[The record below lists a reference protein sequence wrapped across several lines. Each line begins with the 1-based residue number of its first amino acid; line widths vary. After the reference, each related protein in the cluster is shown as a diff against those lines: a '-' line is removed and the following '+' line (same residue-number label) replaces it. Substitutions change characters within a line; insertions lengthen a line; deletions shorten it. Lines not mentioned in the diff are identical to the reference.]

1 MVMLINKC
9 LKDFEKHLKFNEK
22 SKWTIKGYVNEMEYF
37 KNYLEKSYNGPVY
50 VEDITKDEL
59 KGYLNYIRENGY
71 KASSRNRVL
80 FVFRS
85 FYNFTQEEN
94 ITKEHLAKELRPI
107 KTRKKERVHL
117 TAEEISELVG
127 QLDHQIVK
135 TAVQTMYY
143 SGLRV
148 SECTDL
154 TFDDLDLKN
163 QVLHVRQGK
172 GNRDRDIPICN
183 DLLEILTDYLKN
195 IRPNISSDYIF
206 ATKRSGELSG
216 AYINR
221 KLKEAV
227 EELGWKKKV
236 TAHILRHSFASNLVK
251 HDVNIYKIQK
261 LLGHSNIS
269 VTSLYAHS
277 NIDDLSEAV
286 NVL

>member
-1 MVMLINKC
+1 MLMNEC
-9 LKDFEKHLKFNEK
+9 LEKFEKHLKFNEK
-22 SKWTIKGYVNEMEYF
+22 SKWTITGYLNEMEYF
-37 KNYLEKSYNGPVY
+37 SKYLETKYNGPVY

-85 FYNFTQEEN
+85 FYNFTQEEH
-94 ITKEHLAKELRPI
+94 ITDEHLAKDLKPI
-107 KTRKKERVHL
+107 KTRKKERVYL
-117 TAEEISELVG
+117 TAEEVAELVDKI
-127 QLDHQIVK
+127 DHQIVK

-148 SECTDL
+148 SECTNL

-172 GNRDRDIPICN
+172 GNRDRDVPIC
-183 DLLEILTDYLKN
+183 DELLEILTDYLKN
-195 IRPNISSDYIF
+195 IRPNISSNYVF

-227 EELGWKKKV
+227 EELNWNKMV
-236 TAHILRHSFASNLVK
+236 TAHVLRHSFASTLVK
-251 HDVNIYKIQK
+251 NDINIYKIQK

>member
-1 MVMLINKC
+1 MNEC
-9 LKDFEKHLKFNEK
+9 LKKFENHLIFNEK
-22 SKWTIKGYVNEMEYF
+22 SKWTIKGYANEMEYF
-37 KNYLEKSYNGPVY
+37 KNYLEELYNCPVY
-50 VEDITKDEL
+50 VEDITKDDL
-59 KGYLNYIRENGY
+59 KGYLNFIRENGY

-85 FYNFTQEEN
+85 FYNFTQEEH
-94 ITKEHLAKELRPI
+94 ITEEHLAKDLKPI
-107 KTRKKERVHL
+107 KTRKKERVYL
-117 TAEEISELVG
+117 TAEEVAELVEK
-127 QLDHQIVK
+127 LDHEIVK
-135 TAVQTMYY
+135 AAVQTMYY

-148 SECTDL
+148 SECTNL

-195 IRPNISSDYIF
+195 VRPNISSNYIF
-206 ATKRSGELSG
+206 ATKLSGELSG

-227 EELGWKKKV
+227 DALGWKKKV

-286 NVL
+286 NIL

>member
-1 MVMLINKC
+1 MLMNEC
-9 LKDFEKHLKFNEK
+9 LEKFEKHLNFNEK
-22 SKWTIKGYVNEMEYF
+22 SEWTITGYLNEMNYF
-37 KNYLEKSYNGPVY
+37 KNYLEKQYNGPVY

-59 KGYLNYIRENGY
+59 KGYLNFIRENGY

-85 FYNFTQEEN
+85 FYNFTQEEK
-94 ITKEHLAKELRPI
+94 ITEEHLAKDLKPI
-107 KTRKKERVHL
+107 KTRKKERVYL
-117 TAEEISELVG
+117 TAEEILELVD
-127 QLDHQIVK
+127 QLDHPIIK
-135 TAVQTMYY
+135 AAVQTMYY

-148 SECTDL
+148 SECTNL
-154 TFDDLDLKN
+154 AFKDLDLKN

-172 GNRDRDIPICN
+172 GNRDRDIPIC
-183 DLLEILTDYLKN
+183 DELLKILTNYLKN

-206 ATKRSGELSG
+206 ATKQSGELSG

-227 EELGWKKKV
+227 KDLGWNKKV

-269 VTSLYAHS
+269 VTSLYTHS

>member
-1 MVMLINKC
+1 MLMNEC
-9 LKDFEKHLKFNEK
+9 LEKFEKHLNFNEK
-22 SKWTIKGYVNEMEYF
+22 SEWTITGYLNEMNYF
-37 KNYLEKSYNGPVY
+37 KNYLEKLYNGPVY
-50 VEDITKDEL
+50 VEDITREEL
-59 KGYLNYIRENGY
+59 KGYLNYIREKGY
-71 KASSRNRVL
+71 KATSRNRVL

-94 ITKEHLAKELRPI
+94 ITEEHLAKDLKPI

-117 TAEEISELVG
+117 TAKEVAELVD
-127 QLDHQIVK
+127 QLDHSIVK
-135 TAVQTMYY
+135 AAVQTMYY

-148 SECTDL
+148 SECTNL
-154 TFDDLDLKN
+154 TFEDLDLKN

-172 GNRDRDIPICN
+172 GNRDRDIPIC
-183 DLLEILTDYLKN
+183 DELLRILTDYLKN
-195 IRPNISSDYIF
+195 VRPNISSDYIF
-206 ATKRSGELSG
+206 ATKQSGELSG

-227 EELGWKKKV
+227 KALGWNKKV

-269 VTSLYAHS
+269 VTSLYTHS

>member
-1 MVMLINKC
+1 
-9 LKDFEKHLKFNEK
+9 
-22 SKWTIKGYVNEMEYF
+22 MEYF
-37 KNYLEKSYNGPVY
+37 SKYLETKYNGPVY

-85 FYNFTQEEN
+85 FYNFTQEEH
-94 ITKEHLAKELRPI
+94 ITDEHLAKDLKPI
-107 KTRKKERVHL
+107 KTRKKERVYL
-117 TAEEISELVG
+117 TAEEVAELVDKI
-127 QLDHQIVK
+127 DHQIVK

-148 SECTDL
+148 SECTNL

-172 GNRDRDIPICN
+172 GNRDRDVPIC
-183 DLLEILTDYLKN
+183 DELLEILTDYLKN
-195 IRPNISSDYIF
+195 IRPNISSNYVF

-227 EELGWKKKV
+227 EELNWNKMV
-236 TAHILRHSFASNLVK
+236 TAHVLRHSFASTLVK
-251 HDVNIYKIQK
+251 NDINIYKIQK